1 MNANISRQST
11 LTEKSSSNDFVS
23 RKLMRE
29 RAVELAALDG
39 HCAQDVSKSDWEQAK
54 RELTGEPGEHPKA
67 AISEIGR
74 PPSAGSGSTK
84 TIENQLSNHPFL
96 KGMEPDHLA
105 IIARH
110 AREVEFTA
118 HQVVFHQNE
127 SAHELYLVLQG
138 SVVLEAYVPRG
149 ENVALQALK
158 EGDVLGWSWLF
169 PPFVWNFQARALEP
183 TRALFID
190 GAALLATCDKLQAF
204 GLAFMR
210 RVAQVIITRL
220 EIAQKRLMSLQKNTG
235 KLPFLDEPMPGTM
248 TPRGMAHSLEDM
260 LADHPFFKG
269 MRSAHLRIV
278 AGAAMKTHME
288 TDQFIFREGDPANRL
303 YLIQKGRVALEAPG
317 TESTAT
323 RFEIIGAGDM
333 LGWSWLFPP
342 FYAHFAARALEPTEG
357 IFLYGTRLREECEQ
371 NPEFGY
377 DLMKRT
383 VAVVIQRLQATRGR
397 LVEIANLKNAG
408 PANK

>member
-1 MNANISRQST
+1 MNTDLPAQLN
-11 LTEKSSSNDFVS
+11 LAEKSSSNDAVS
-23 RKLMRE
+23 RKQVRE
-29 RAVELAALDG
+29 RAVELAALEG

-54 RELTGEPGEHPKA
+54 RELTGSSPETPKA
-67 AISEIGR
+67 GTGEIA
-74 PPSAGSGSTK
+74 SAKPDSRKALRT
-84 TIENQLSNHPFL
+84 QLSNHPFL
-96 KGMEPDHLA
+96 KGMESDHLA
-105 IIARH
+105 ILGRH
-110 AREVEFTA
+110 AREVEFTTD
-118 HQVVFHQNE
+118 QVVFRQNE
-127 SAHELYLVLQG
+127 NAHEFFLVLHG
-138 SVVLEAYVPRG
+138 SVVLEAYVARR
-149 ENVALQALK
+149 ENLALQVVKA
-158 EGDVLGWSWLF
+158 GDVLGWSWLF

-183 TRALFID
+183 TRAIFID
-190 GAALLATCDKLQAF
+190 GAGLLAACDKLQAF
-204 GLAFMR
+204 GLELMR
-210 RVAQVIITRL
+210 RMAQVVITRL
-220 EIAQKRLMSLQKNTG
+220 EMAQKRLMSLQKNAG
-235 KLPFLDEPMPGTM
+235 KLPFLDEPIPDKITS
-248 TPRGMAHSLEDM
+248 RAVAQSLEEM

-269 MRSAHLRIV
+269 MKPAHLGIV

-342 FYAHFAARALEPTEG
+342 FYSHFAARALEPTEG
-357 IFLYGTRLREECEQ
+357 IFLYGTRLREECDQ

-397 LVEIANLKNAG
+397 LVEIANLEKI
-408 PANK
+408 